1 MNGKQKYQALGENNF
16 HIFVAEAPV
25 TPLHGHDFL
34 EFSYIAQGIMEH
46 EIDGHTSV
54 LRAGDYF
61 IVDYG
66 TQHAYRS
73 ITAEPLVVVNLL
85 FYPEFLDRTLAG
97 RRRFE
102 DVINSYLLRFSYK
115 TLRSSPTGKTFHDEN
130 GHIRAA
136 VEEVCEEYGRKEY
149 GYIEFIRCRFVELLI
164 LTMRKIGRGKDAPGR
179 SAQIT
184 EITEYVKEHYTQSIR
199 LVDMARKYN
208 YSISY
213 LSRKF
218 TAEIGMGFSEYV
230 QRIRIEHS
238 CRLLEQTDLRVSDIA
253 LLVGYENQKFFNKVF
268 KTVLGITPREFRNSK
283 KT

>member
-16 HIFVAEAPV
+16 HIFVADAPF

-34 EFSYIAQGIMEH
+34 EFSYIAQGVMEH

-54 LRAGDYF
+54 LREGDYF

-66 TQHAYRS
+66 TQHAYHS
-73 ITAEPLVVVNLL
+73 ISTEPLVVVNLL

-115 TLRSSPTGKTFHDEN
+115 ALRSSPTGKTFHDEN
-130 GHIRAA
+130 GHIRAV
-136 VEEVCEEYGRKEY
+136 VEEVCEEYKRQEY
-149 GYIEFIRCRFVELLI
+149 GYIEYIRCRFVELLI

-184 EITEYVKEHYTQSIR
+184 EITEYVKENYTQQIR

-238 CRLLEQTDLRVSDIA
+238 CRLLEQTDLRVSDVA
-253 LLVGYENQKFFNKVF
+253 LQVGYENQKFFNKVF
-268 KTVLGITPREFRNSK
+268 KAVLGITPREFRNSK
-283 KT
+283 KN